1 MSDITEENNKS
12 IEQNEEVL
20 PEEEKPFLVTTC
32 KIDGNTQRELSWS
45 ILLYCRIAMA
55 VGIPLVIAYIV
66 LSVLKDEE
74 ILSAIPN
81 AVLYAILF
89 FGAVL
94 FATGIVFYFTV
105 KKNIKNTEKI
115 NQTNE
120 YSFFEDYVLLT
131 SIRLGERLGAS
142 KVYYTDFAKVR
153 ERKKYFLLYPT
164 SVSILPVPKEGLTE
178 GEIDHLRN
186 ALRII
191 KK

>member
-1 MSDITEENNKS
+1 MSGIIEENNKS
-12 IEQNEEVL
+12 IEQNEVIL

-32 KIDGNTQRELSWS
+32 KIDGNMQRELSGS
-45 ILLYCRIAMA
+45 VLFYCRIAMA

-74 ILSAIPN
+74 VLSAIPN

-89 FGAVL
+89 LGAVL

-105 KKNIKNTEKI
+105 KKNIKNADKI

-120 YSFFEDYVLLT
+120 YCFFEDYVLLT
-131 SIRLGERLGAS
+131 SIRLGERLGTS
-142 KVYYTDFAKVR
+142 KAYYTDFAKVR

-164 SVSILPVPKEGLTE
+164 SVSILPVPKDGLTE